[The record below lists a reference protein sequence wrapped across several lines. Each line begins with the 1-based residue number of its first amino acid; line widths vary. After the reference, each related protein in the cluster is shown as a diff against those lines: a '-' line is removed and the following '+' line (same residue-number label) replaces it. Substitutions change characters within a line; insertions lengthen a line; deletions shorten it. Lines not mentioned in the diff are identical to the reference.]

1 MKKIL
6 LSIFFVSCFTMLD
19 AQEFVHQTFKDTRVI
34 NSHSVETLQKRKLD
48 VRISHR
54 FGDLAGDNG
63 GWATFYGLENAADV
77 LIGAD
82 YGVTDDLMVG
92 LYRTKGAG
100 PLKQLINSTL
110 KYRVIRQGKDSGAP
124 LTLTLVNTTSISTA
138 KKIDDPDVLSS
149 FPKTAHRFAFNFQAM
164 IARQFSDRLS
174 LQVSPGYTHRNLVSN
189 FDENGFFS
197 LGVAARLQVT
207 KVFGIIADATFPF
220 SDLRDSDNGYYPPVG
235 IGLEIDT
242 GGHVFQLNLTNATG
256 LMDTDYIPN
265 TRSSWGDGEFRLG
278 FTISRM
284 FNL

>member
-1 MKKIL
+1 MI
-6 LSIFFVSCFTMLD
+6 SCWTMTN
-19 AQEFVHQTFKDTRVI
+19 AQEYVHQTFKDTRVI

-63 GWATFYGLENAADV
+63 GWTTFYGLENAVDV
-77 LIGAD
+77 LIGLD
-82 YGVTDDLMVG
+82 YGVTDNLMIG

-100 PLKQLINSTL
+100 PLKQLLNSTL
-110 KYRVIRQGKDSGAP
+110 KYRVIRQGKESGAP
-124 LTLTLVNTTSISTA
+124 LTLTLVNTTSASTA

-149 FPKTAHRFAFNFQAM
+149 FPKTAHRFSYSFQAI
-164 IARQFSDRLS
+164 IARQFSERFS
-174 LQVSPGYTHRNLVSN
+174 LQVTPGYVHRNLVAN
-189 FDENGFFS
+189 IDDNGLFS
-197 LGVAARLQVT
+197 LGVAARIQLS

-220 SDLRDSDNGYYPPVG
+220 SDIRDSDNGYYPPIG

-256 LMDTDYIPN
+256 LMDTDFIPN
-265 TRSSWGDGEFRLG
+265 TRSKWGDGEFRLG